1 MNDMIDFGLDGDES
15 YLIASRPELIAL
27 AANFSGAVLFTRFGR
42 PVWLQS

>member
-15 YLIASRPELIAL
+15 YLTASRPELIAL